1 MKRWKRLK
9 DIAVLRNSRLKNY
22 DEDCFRIEG
31 EYTTI
36 KPGGIWQDGGHSFN
50 ICEVHLENED
60 APQWIE
66 VPTEYLSEYFEQI
79 EGEQ

>member
-1 MKRWKRLK
+1 MEEVKRYRCVKEFE
-9 DIAVLRNSRLKNY
+9 VENY
-22 DEDCFRIEG
+22 DDDCSRIDG